1 MTDNNLDKFIVSD
14 TRVSDITGAV
24 ASLVEEIDYLKT
36 QLADWR
42 RLAMSLSRC
51 EHGRIHGDVCSQCP
65 NRTSPDQTGR
75 VVGYSLDGAH
85 EVAIPPRG
93 SMHVVESW
101 YRLSAST
108 VEIAGG
114 TDA

>member
-1 MTDNNLDKFIVSD
+1 MTDTNLDKFIISD
-14 TRVSDITGAV
+14 TRVSDITDAV
-24 ASLVEEIDYLKT
+24 ASLMEEIDYLRNET
-36 QLADWR
+36 VEWR

-51 EHGRIHGDVCSQCP
+51 EHGRIQGDVCNQCP
-65 NRTSPDQTGR
+65 DRTSPDQTGR
-75 VVGYSLDGAH
+75 VVGYSMDGAY
-85 EVAIPPRG
+85 EVVIPPRG
-93 SMHVVESW
+93 SMHVAENW